1 MTCYESIE
9 KNIRE
14 RMVQGEMHRT
24 LRDIGRRAGGYLA
37 GGSIT
42 QAEADS
48 LGQLAES
55 MSINHAEGRR
65 KWAEAVEF
73 GRRSPLRWDDAPRT
87 QGVALTWESTISEDA
102 LKIVREEWL
111 EDVVLDE
118 PDKSDWDP
126 CSILTEYLSIM
137 FQPDE
142 VVGYCI
148 RPFEKDGRF
157 IPSNGTYNLTAGEI
171 IRKLRK
177 GRFDEAVGT
186 PDEEHGGWIRINP
199 LDGKGTRDV
208 NVTDFRHAL
217 IEADGVS
224 VEKQIAIYRKLELP
238 CTCIVHSGG
247 KSAHAIVK
255 VEAKDLEEYHRRVD
269 FLFEV
274 CKKNGLEVDRQ
285 NRNPSRYSRM
295 PGLMRA
301 GKKQYIVER
310 GCGKKSWA
318 EWEEWIGEQNDDLP
332 EFEGL
337 CDADKLPPLKPEQI
351 EGILRAGHKMI
362 LAGPSKAGKS
372 FALMQLAIAI
382 AEGGE
387 WFGHRCT
394 PGSVLYVNLE
404 LDDASCQHRFSAI
417 YGAMGIKAEH
427 RDMIRVWNLRGRAM
441 PLDALAPKLIR
452 RAKKVV
458 FSMIILDPIYQVLTG
473 DENSAADMSEFT
485 RHLSRIAKECGSSLV
500 FCHHHSKGGQGSKR
514 SMDRA
519 SGSSVFA
526 RDPDAIIDMLPL
538 ECDRA
543 RDVANSLCE
552 CEAMAKYMDQYGY
565 DPAWRDDVS
574 FDDLAVPDRLYTR
587 LCDMLPDLERKGL
600 SMCREENRN
609 AFGESATGWRIS
621 FTLREFASPR
631 PIDSW
636 FRYPC
641 HTTEHADLLKDC
653 VAEGD
658 EQPRK
663 PYRKPAAQKAPRL
676 TKPEQLR
683 QAVETDPGHMWT
695 VKELSEKFGW
705 KEKTT
710 MNQARELGWSVK
722 HGVVLTKKEDA
733 E

>member
-37 GGSIT
+37 GGSLT
-42 QAEADS
+42 QGEADS
-48 LGQLAES
+48 LGKLAES

-73 GRRSPLRWDDAPRT
+73 GRRSPLHWDEAPRT
-87 QGVALTWESTISEDA
+87 RGVALTWDSGISEDA
-102 LKIVREEWL
+102 LKIVRDEWL

-126 CSILTEYLSIM
+126 CSILTEYLSLM
-137 FQPDE
+137 FRPDE
-142 VVGYCI
+142 IVGYCI
-148 RPFEKDGRF
+148 RPFEKAGRF
-157 IPSNGTYNLTAGEI
+157 IPSNGTYDRTAGEI
-171 IRKLRK
+171 EKKLRK

-255 VEAKDLEEYHRRVD
+255 VEAKDLDEYHRRVD

-274 CKKNGLEVDRQ
+274 CKKNGLDVDRQ

-301 GKKQYIVER
+301 GKKQYIIER
-310 GCGKKSWA
+310 GCGKKSWS

-351 EGILRAGHKMI
+351 EGVLRAGHKMI
-362 LAGPSKAGKS
+362 LSGPSKAGKS

-387 WFGHRCT
+387 WFGHKCM

-417 YGAMGIKAEH
+417 YGAMGIKSEH

-452 RAKKVV
+452 RAKKVG

-500 FCHHHSKGGQGSKR
+500 FCHHHSKGGQGAKR

-538 ECDRA
+538 ECERA
-543 RDVANSLCE
+543 RQKACRLAQ
-552 CEAMAKYMDQYGY
+552 CEAISRYANKNSDIDWDMSLDPTDMD
-565 DPAWRDDVS
+565 DPDKV
-574 FDDLAVPDRLYTR
+574 YTAA
-587 LCDMLPDLERKGL
+587 CDMTRADLKDGL
-600 SMCREENRN
+600 REAREK
-609 AFGESATGWRIS
+609 AAAMFGESATGWRIS

-631 PIDSW
+631 PIESW
-636 FRYPC
+636 FSYPC
-641 HTTEHADLLKDC
+641 HTTEHADLLRDC

-658 EQPRK
+658 EQPRQT
-663 PYRKPAAQKAPRL
+663 YRKPAAQKAPRL

-695 VKELSEKFGW
+695 VRELSEKFGW

-710 MNQARELGWSVK
+710 INQARELGYSVK
-722 HGVVLTKKEDA
+722 HGVVLAKKEDGK
-733 E
+733 